1 MIDADKGGVHD
12 KKGSKKFWIS
22 STLEVN
28 YASIHLF
35 LSSSSSS
42 SSSSSFY
49 FFAIDGSLHLLI
61 FYN

>member
-1 MIDADKGGVHD
+1 MIDANKGGVHD

-42 SSSSSFY
+42 SS

-61 FYN
+61 FCD

>member
-35 LSSSSSS
+35 LFSSSS
-42 SSSSSFY
+42 SSSSSF
-49 FFAIDGSLHLLI
+49 FAIDGRLHLLI
-61 FYN
+61 FCD

>member
-42 SSSSSFY
+42 SSFY

-61 FYN
+61 FCN

>member
-42 SSSSSFY
+42 SSSS
-49 FFAIDGSLHLLI
+49 FAIDGSLHLLI
-61 FYN
+61 FYD